1 MPDELDCQHKDSH
14 TCATINGLLDVL
26 ARPWTMHIFW
36 VLTNHGPVRFGELR
50 RQIEGVSARVLT
62 ERLRMLEQQGLVYR
76 HYEAT
81 IPPAVTYGLTERIK
95 DIRQI
100 MELLNQLAGKWQV
113 EDAGKPKPKAAQTPR
128 TSRSK
133 TLAHAK

>member
-1 MPDELDCQHKDSH
+1 MVRR
-14 TCATINGLLDVL
+14 VL
-26 ARPWTMHIFW
+26 ASC
-36 VLTNHGPVRFGELR
+36 GGKLR
-50 RQIEGVSARVLT
+50 VFSARVLT

-100 MELLNQLAGKWQV
+100 MEMFEPTGGQV
-113 EDAGKPKPKAAQTPR
+113 ADR
-128 TSRSK
+128 RCR
-133 TLAHAK
+133 

>member
-1 MPDELDCQHKDSH
+1 MPGELAHEHKDSP

-36 VLTNHGPVRFGELR
+36 ALTNHGPARFGELR
-50 RQIEGVSARVLT
+50 RQIDGVSARVLT
-62 ERLRMLEQQGLVYR
+62 ERLRMLEQHGLVYR

-113 EDAGKPKPKAAQTPR
+113 EDADKPQPQSASKSR
-128 TSRSK
+128 TSQSK